1 MCYQLGG
8 IDHGTRKQIK
18 TILNENVRIMR
29 SKKNASVLLPD
40 NFIHNMSENMK
51 GIAYNSAKYL
61 AIVPYIQDIFVGVLA
76 IPENNIMMAIG

>member
-1 MCYQLGG
+1 
-8 IDHGTRKQIK
+8 
-18 TILNENVRIMR
+18 MR

-61 AIVPYIQDIFVGVLA
+61 AVVPYIQDIFVGVLA
-76 IPENNIMMAIG
+76 IPENNIMMAIGEISQNFYLFFDNCFEIPYSLCCN